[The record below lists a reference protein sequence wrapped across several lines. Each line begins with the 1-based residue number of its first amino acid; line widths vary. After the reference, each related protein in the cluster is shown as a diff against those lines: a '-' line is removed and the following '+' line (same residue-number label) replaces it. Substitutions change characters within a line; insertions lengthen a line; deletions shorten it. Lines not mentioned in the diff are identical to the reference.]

1 MRVRDH
7 LAEVFDDALFA
18 GAFPGRGAPAQ
29 SPALLALVTVLQFTE
44 NLTDR
49 QAAEAAR
56 DRLSWKYAL
65 GAELSDTGFGFCALS
80 RFRARL
86 AGDGM
91 ERVLFDRLLE
101 HCREAGLVK
110 AGGKQRTDSTHVI
123 SAVRDLNRTEL
134 AGESVRAALEAL
146 AVAAPSWLAGVIDVA
161 EFAERYGPRV
171 DGWTMPSSKTKRER
185 LAQVFGQDA
194 LALCRAA
201 WSPGTPVWIREIEA
215 VALLRQ
221 VLVQTYTVRVD
232 ARGREV
238 VSKRDA
244 GNDGV
249 PPGSTRLASPYD
261 PDARWSAKGNDLFW
275 CGYKIHLT
283 ETCHAPAE
291 AEDEAEDEGCLR
303 VPAPN
308 LITDVHTTERCAS

>member
-18 GAFPGRGAPAQ
+18 GAFPPRGAPAE

-65 GAELSDTGFGFCALS
+65 GAELSDTGFDFCALS

-86 AGDGM
+86 AGAGM
-91 ERVLFDRLLE
+91 ERLLFDRLLE
-101 HCREAGLVK
+101 HCRQAGLVG

-134 AGESVRAALEAL
+134 AGESVRAALETL
-146 AVAAPSWLAGVIDVA
+146 AVAAPTWLAEVIDVA

-194 LALCRAA
+194 PALCRAA
-201 WSPGTPVWIREIEA
+201 WSPGAPVWIREIEA
-215 VALLRQ
+215 VA
-221 VLVQTYTVRVD
+221 LVQTYTVRVD

-244 GNDGV
+244 DKDGV
-249 PPGSTRLASPYD
+249 PPGHTRLASPHD
-261 PDARWSAKGNDLFW
+261 PDARWAAKGDDLFW

-283 ETCHAPAE
+283 ETCHTPAE
-291 AEDEAEDEGCLR
+291 AEAEAE
-303 VPAPN
+303 
-308 LITDVHTTERCAS
+308 

>member
-18 GAFPGRGAPAQ
+18 GAFPGRGAPARA
-29 SPALLALVTVLQFTE
+29 PALLALVTVLQFTE
-44 NLTDR
+44 NLTGR

-65 GAELSDTGFGFCALS
+65 GAELSDTGFDFCALS

-86 AGDGM
+86 AGDGT

-123 SAVRDLNRTEL
+123 SAVRDLNRTEP

-146 AVAAPSWLAGVIDVA
+146 AVAAPSWPAGVIDVA
-161 EFAERYGPRV
+161 EFAGRYGPRV

-201 WSPGTPVWIREIEA
+201 WSPAGRT
-215 VALLRQ
+215 
-221 VLVQTYTVRVD
+221 D
-232 ARGREV
+232 AACTRGR
-238 VSKRDA
+238 RH
-244 GNDGV
+244 
-249 PPGSTRLASPYD
+249 TRRSP
-261 PDARWSAKGNDLFW
+261 SS
-275 CGYKIHLT
+275 
-283 ETCHAPAE
+283 
-291 AEDEAEDEGCLR
+291 
-303 VPAPN
+303 PAPGA
-308 LITDVHTTERCAS
+308 LPRRRMRQDRRTRGISAGEADV